1 MDCNLS
7 MQQTS
12 SLGESTAAA
21 PPGLAGFNGEAPMAT
36 NQAPQEG
43 GYLENGQMSASDAM
57 FKPVEAELDYR
68 SVPSSFSRIS
78 DCELRVAGLGIRS
91 IGS

>member
-7 MQQTS
+7 MQQTA

-21 PPGLAGFNGEAPMAT
+21 PPGLAGFNGEMHT
-36 NQAPQEG
+36 NQAPVEG
-43 GYLENGQMSASDAM
+43 FLENGQMSASDAM

-68 SVPSSFSRIS
+68 
-78 DCELRVAGLGIRS
+78 
-91 IGS
+91 